1 MKPGDLRRFK
11 DGDASGLAAG
21 KIFLV
26 VKHRIS
32 EDDTRLI
39 SFLLDGRMWELASA
53 WVLRNSEALN
63 ETR

>member
-26 VKHRIS
+26 IKRRIS
-32 EDDTRLI
+32 EDDTHLI

-53 WVLRNSEALN
+53 WVLRNSEELN